1 VQKSRLVHTVAV
13 GDWQAFGPM
22 GDLLL
27 ASKPYVAAGGS
38 MPMISEYRDEHFAGV
53 EALWQEAFPND
64 AAWNKASVAI
74 PEKMRF
80 QPDLMLVAHEG
91 PLVIGS
97 VMAGY
102 EGHRGWI
109 SRIAVLRA
117 HRHKRFGQAL
127 LAEAERRLAAL
138 GCTKINLQ
146 VVETNS
152 AVVRFYEEAGYEIEP
167 RISMSKHLPSKI

>member
-1 VQKSRLVHTVAV
+1 
-13 GDWQAFGPM
+13 M
-22 GDLLL
+22 NDLLL
-27 ASKPYVAAGGS
+27 ASNPYVGAGSS
-38 MPMISEYRDEHFAGV
+38 MPTISEYRDEHFPGV
-53 EALWQEAFPND
+53 ETLWQEAFPND
-64 AAWNKASVAI
+64 APWNKASAAV

-80 QPDLMLVAHEG
+80 QPNLMLVALEG
-91 PLVIGS
+91 QLVAGS

-117 HRHKRFGQAL
+117 HRHKGIGQAL
-127 LAEAERRLAAL
+127 LSEAERRLAAL
-138 GCTKINLQ
+138 GCMKINLQ

-167 RISMSKHLPSKI
+167 RISMSKRLPSKV

>member
-1 VQKSRLVHTVAV
+1 
-13 GDWQAFGPM
+13 
-22 GDLLL
+22 
-27 ASKPYVAAGGS
+27 
-38 MPMISEYRDEHFAGV
+38 MPIISEYRDDHFSGV

-64 AAWNKASVAI
+64 APWNKASAAI

-80 QPDLMLVAHEG
+80 QPNLMLVALEG
-91 PLVIGS
+91 PLVVGS

-117 HRHKRFGQAL
+117 HRLKGIGQAL
-127 LAEAERRLAAL
+127 LSEAERRLSAL
-138 GCTKINLQ
+138 GCIKINLQ

-152 AVVRFYEEAGYEIEP
+152 TVVRFYKEAGYEIEP
-167 RISMSKHLPSKI
+167 RISMSKRLPPKV

>member
-1 VQKSRLVHTVAV
+1 
-13 GDWQAFGPM
+13 
-22 GDLLL
+22 
-27 ASKPYVAAGGS
+27 

-53 EALWQEAFPND
+53 EVLWQKAFPND

-91 PLVIGS
+91 PLVVGS

-102 EGHRGWI
+102 QGHRGWI
-109 SRIAVLRA
+109 SRIAVLKA
-117 HRHKRFGQAL
+117 HRHKRIGQAL
-127 LAEAERRLAAL
+127 LAEAERRPAAL
-138 GCTKINLQ
+138 DCIKINLQ

-167 RISMSKHLPSKI
+167 RISMSKRLPSKV